1 MLADIDFV
9 DDTSP
14 LYTVRWAWPLKNDTI
29 QLYTYAGRSS
39 SDILDSSVECRE
51 IEGYDNDIR
60 VGLEQAGDGVEK
72 GNDGSR
78 RGTSGTE
85 SKLI

>member
-1 MLADIDFV
+1 VAD
-9 DDTSP
+9 
-14 LYTVRWAWPLKNDTI
+14 
-29 QLYTYAGRSS
+29 G
-39 SDILDSSVECRE
+39 VESLGE
-51 IEGYDNDIR
+51 IEGYDNDIM

-85 SKLI
+85 SKLIRKSETGWGCQDSYTLYTIHVFKKRSHFISL

>member
-1 MLADIDFV
+1 VA
-9 DDTSP
+9 
-14 LYTVRWAWPLKNDTI
+14 N
-29 QLYTYAGRSS
+29 G
-39 SDILDSSVECRE
+39 VESLGE

-78 RGTSGTE
+78 YAFCRFELNCMFRGLSY
-85 SKLI
+85 LMILLL

>member
-1 MLADIDFV
+1 VAD
-9 DDTSP
+9 
-14 LYTVRWAWPLKNDTI
+14 
-29 QLYTYAGRSS
+29 G
-39 SDILDSSVECRE
+39 VESLGE

-72 GNDGSR
+72 GNDLSR

-85 SKLI
+85 SELIRKSETGWGCQESLLTYLLTYFTVYLYSVI